1 MGSGR
6 WIFVGFLLNLVYFQR
21 RFEVG
26 EEEGDNA
33 FVKEERGALG
43 KQNTKFLQ
51 TFSTAV
57 RCQKKNQFI
66 ATWFLIHLNI
76 FIS

>member
-57 RCQKKNQFI
+57 RCQKKTNLLLRSF
-66 ATWFLIHLNI
+66 
-76 FIS
+76 